1 MYPRFRFSQEKII
14 FSWIFPCIFYT
25 AVRAYFC
32 RPGFLFDLAF
42 FLKNDFIGACFCF
55 FVFFSIGTMQRNRQL
70 LNNHSRWLST
80 SQYSRSWHTGTVVY
94 FWSVDRVVSL
104 YDDGNWRK
112 LSSDSLIP
120 QLWNQWAALPS
131 SPPRTHTPPPP
142 PPFQQLENELSFDR
156 LRRKLLNIHFQLMIS
171 FAVNKKN

>member
-1 MYPRFRFSQEKII
+1 MYPRFRFSPEKII

-25 AVRAYFC
+25 AVGHIFV
-32 RPGFLFDLAF
+32 GQGSFLTLLF
-42 FLKNDFIGACFCF
+42 FWKMILRSLFLFCF
-55 FVFFSIGTMQRNRQL
+55 FFAIGTMQRNRQL

-131 SPPRTHTPPPP
+131 SSPRTHTPPPP

>member
-1 MYPRFRFSQEKII
+1 MGHISVGQGSFLTLLFFWKMILSELV
-14 FSWIFPCIFYT
+14 F
-25 AVRAYFC
+25 V
-32 RPGFLFDLAF
+32 FLFF
-42 FLKNDFIGACFCF
+42 FQSAPCRGIDSFWTITLVGC
-55 FVFFSIGTMQRNRQL
+55 QL
-70 LNNHSRWLST
+70 PSNL
-80 SQYSRSWHTGTVVY
+80 SWHTKTVVY
-94 FWSVDRVVSL
+94 FWSVDRVVSS

-120 QLWNQWAALPS
+120 QLWKQWAALPS

-171 FAVNKKN
+171 FAVNKKNKSIIQYRS